1 MKQIA
6 FLNALNI
13 MYYFCKFTTEFLLAA
28 TFESCEKTN
37 QTLKAQM
44 SDPHKKQNSKTRG
57 SK

>member
-28 TFESCEKTN
+28 TFESCEKNKTN
-37 QTLKAQM
+37 LESA
-44 SDPHKKQNSKTRG
+44 NE
-57 SK
+57 